1 MNQNEYV
8 EGEFYEGLGK
18 YLGTVKVYPHG
29 EDHYLLN
36 HKFAE
41 KPPSDGRS
49 ASKINEI
56 LIEKI
61 KRDDR

>member
-18 YLGTVKVYPHG
+18 YLGVVTVFPYN
-29 EDHYLLN
+29 EDYVLKK

-41 KPPSDGRS
+41 KIPENTRDS
-49 ASKINEI
+49 AKINEI

-61 KRDDR
+61 NRSDL